1 MADGEHPRLILHNFL
16 PLDLCKE
23 LEFIHKSCCTVGY
36 RPNVF
41 STTLS
46 HLIATNCAPLIM
58 PIIPIRERLRE
69 KAEEYFG
76 CQYELFVEFTGLISW
91 CRGASIGWHSDD
103 NRPYLKQRD
112 FAAVCYLNSYDAD
125 FKGGIFHFK
134 DGEPADIVPMA
145 GDVIMYTADDRNI
158 HSVDE
163 ITEGERITL
172 TLWFSR
178 DASYDEDP
186 KLISSLS
193 PDLLGVADSKLHSYI
208 PMPGS
213 INMYWFPPDEA
224 SSFLSGFDIRCGRLH
239 VLGFDIY
246 PCQEIYHLSA
256 IIDSSYNLLELLS
269 GPLLIAR
276 ESKMFEPQF
285 LNIMHALQMVQ
296 FYLWKFSNLKTKV
309 EGTSPNITPTSQT
322 QKAEIDRLKSVFLK
336 DLQLVERFF
345 DHSKPMK
352 DMEYEFD
359 WDNFSAAVLEW
370 ECYVVKLQKEL
381 VLHLPHWKT
390 NESIFCVT
398 LGGDLED

>member
-1 MADGEHPRLILHNFL
+1 MADSKHPRLILHNFL
-16 PLDLCKE
+16 SLDLCKE
-23 LEFIHKSCCTVGY
+23 LEFIHKSCGTVGY

-46 HLIATNCAPLIM
+46 HLIATNCAHLIM

-112 FAAVCYLNSYDAD
+112 FAAVCYLNSYEAD

-134 DGEPADIVPMA
+134 DGEPADIVPVA
-145 GDVIMYTADDRNI
+145 GDVIMYTADDQNI

-186 KLISSLS
+186 KVISSLS
-193 PDLLGVADSKLHSYI
+193 PALSGVVDSKLRSYL
-208 PMPGS
+208 PLPGS

-239 VLGFDIY
+239 VVGFDIY
-246 PCQEIYHLSA
+246 PFQETCDLSA
-256 IIDSSYNLLELLS
+256 SDSSYNLLELLS
-269 GPLLIAR
+269 EPLLLAR
-276 ESKMFEPQF
+276 ESQLFETQF
-285 LNIMHALQMVQ
+285 LNIMHALQQMVQ

-309 EGTSPNITPTSQT
+309 EETTPQVIPTSQK
-322 QKAEIDRLKSVFLK
+322 QKTEIDRLKSVFLK
-336 DLQLVERFF
+336 DIQLGERFF
-345 DHSKPMK
+345 GHSRPIK
-352 DMEYEFD
+352 DKVYEFD
-359 WDNFSAAVLEW
+359 WVTFSAAVPEW
-370 ECYVVKLQKEL
+370 ECYVFKLQREL
-381 VLHLPHWKT
+381 LLHLPHWRT
-390 NESIFCVT
+390 NQSIFCVP
-398 LGGDLED
+398 LGDLED

>member
-1 MADGEHPRLILHNFL
+1 M
-16 PLDLCKE
+16 E

-46 HLIATNCAPLIM
+46 HLNATNCGHLIM

-112 FAAVCYLNSYDAD
+112 FAAVCYLNSYGAD
-125 FKGGIFHFK
+125 FMGGIFHFK

-145 GDVIMYTADDRNI
+145 GDVIMYTADDQNI

-178 DASYDEDP
+178 DASFDEDP

-193 PDLLGVADSKLHSYI
+193 PPLLGVADSKLHSYI

-246 PCQEIYHLSA
+246 PFQETFHLSKSE
-256 IIDSSYNLLELLS
+256 SSYNLLELLS
-269 GPLLIAR
+269 GPLLLAR
-276 ESKMFEPQF
+276 ESKLFDTQF

-296 FYLWKFSNLKTKV
+296 FYLWRFSNLKTKV
-309 EGTSPNITPTSQT
+309 EGTTPNVTPTSQT
-322 QKAEIDRLKSVFLK
+322 QKTETDHLKSVFLK
-336 DLQLVERFF
+336 DLQLAERFF
-345 DHSKPMK
+345 GHSRPIK
-352 DMEYEFD
+352 DVATYAFD
-359 WDNFSAAVLEW
+359 WVAFSAAVPEW
-370 ECYVVKLQKEL
+370 ECYVLKLQKEL
-381 VLHLPHWKT
+381 VLHLPHWRT
-390 NESIFCVT
+390 NQSIFCVP
-398 LGGDLED
+398 LGVHLED

>member
-1 MADGEHPRLILHNFL
+1 MTDSEHPRLILHNFL
-16 PLDLCKE
+16 PLHVCKE

-46 HLIATNCAPLIM
+46 HLIATNCHHFIM
-58 PIIPIRERLRE
+58 PFIPIRERLRE
-69 KAEEYFG
+69 KAEEYFM

-134 DGEPADIVPMA
+134 DGEPADVVPMA

-178 DASYDEDP
+178 DASHDEDR

-193 PDLLGVADSKLHSYI
+193 PALLDVAGSKLHSYI
-208 PMPGS
+208 PVPGS

-246 PCQEIYHLSA
+246 PFQETSHLSA
-256 IIDSSYNLLELLS
+256 SDSSHNLLELLS
-269 GPLLIAR
+269 RPLLLVR
-276 ESKMFEPQF
+276 DSKLFESRF
-285 LNIMHALQMVQ
+285 LNIMHALQIVQ
-296 FYLWKFSNLKTKV
+296 FYIWKFSDLKTKV
-309 EGTSPNITPTSQT
+309 EEMTPDATPITSQT
-322 QKAEIDRLKSVFLK
+322 QTTDIDRLKSVFLK
-336 DLQLVERFF
+336 DLQLAEQFF
-345 DHSKPMK
+345 GHSKPIK
-352 DMEYEFD
+352 DAEFD
-359 WDNFSAAVLEW
+359 SVAFSAAVLEW
-370 ECYVVKLQKEL
+370 ECYVSKLHKEL

-390 NESIFCVT
+390 NQSIFCVP
-398 LGGDLED
+398 LGDVED

>member
-1 MADGEHPRLILHNFL
+1 MTDSEHPRLILHNFL
-16 PLDLCKE
+16 PLHVCKE

-46 HLIATNCAPLIM
+46 HLIATNCHHFIM
-58 PIIPIRERLRE
+58 PFIPIRERLRE
-69 KAEEYFG
+69 KAEEYFR

-112 FAAVCYLNSYDAD
+112 FA
-125 FKGGIFHFK
+125 
-134 DGEPADIVPMA
+134 
-145 GDVIMYTADDRNI
+145 
-158 HSVDE
+158 

-178 DASYDEDP
+178 DASHDEDR

-193 PDLLGVADSKLHSYI
+193 PALLDVAGSKLHSYI
-208 PMPGS
+208 PVPGS

-246 PCQEIYHLSA
+246 PFQETSHRSA
-256 IIDSSYNLLELLS
+256 SDSSHNLLELLS
-269 GPLLIAR
+269 RPLLLVR
-276 ESKMFEPQF
+276 DSKLFESLF
-285 LNIMHALQMVQ
+285 LNIMHALQIVQ
-296 FYLWKFSNLKTKV
+296 FYIWKFSDLKTKV
-309 EGTSPNITPTSQT
+309 EEMTPDATPITSQT
-322 QKAEIDRLKSVFLK
+322 QTTDIDRLKSVFLK
-336 DLQLVERFF
+336 DLQLAEQFF
-345 DHSKPMK
+345 GHSKPIK
-352 DMEYEFD
+352 DAEFD
-359 WDNFSAAVLEW
+359 SVAFSAAVLEW
-370 ECYVVKLQKEL
+370 ECYVSKLHKEL

-390 NESIFCVT
+390 NQSIFCVP
-398 LGGDLED
+398 LGDVED

>member
-1 MADGEHPRLILHNFL
+1 MADIDHPRLILLNFL
-16 PLDLCKE
+16 PLHLCKE

-36 RPNVF
+36 RSNVF

-46 HLIATNCAPLIM
+46 HLIATNCHHLII

-76 CQYELFVEFTGLISW
+76 CQYELFIEFTGLISW

-178 DASYDEDP
+178 DASHDEDS

-193 PDLLGVADSKLHSYI
+193 PALLDVTESQLHSCT
-208 PMPGS
+208 PVPGS

-239 VLGFDIY
+239 VLGFSIF
-246 PCQEIYHLSA
+246 PVQETCHLSA
-256 IIDSSYNLLELLS
+256 SDSSYNSLELLS
-269 GPLLIAR
+269 GPLLLSR
-276 ESKMFEPQF
+276 ESTLFQTQF
-285 LNIMHALQMVQ
+285 LNIMHALQVVQ
-296 FYLWKFSNLKTKV
+296 FYLWRFSDLKTKV
-309 EGTSPNITPTSQT
+309 DGTTPNVTRTSQT
-322 QKAEIDRLKSVFLK
+322 QKTDIDHVKPMFLK
-336 DLQLVERFF
+336 DLELAERFYG
-345 DHSKPMK
+345 HSRPIK
-352 DMEYEFD
+352 DMEYDFD
-359 WDNFSAAVLEW
+359 WVAFSAAVLEW
-370 ECYVVKLQKEL
+370 ECYVLKLHKEL
-381 VLHLPHWKT
+381 VLHLPHWRT
-390 NESIFCVT
+390 NQSIFCVP